1 MIGGVVRPQFG
12 TCALIV
18 CGEIECIANE
28 DAQVFSGSS
37 ENFTG
42 LNLDLPI
49 RLIGSVVRPQFRAR
63 AVSGV
68 EIDGVSDEDLY
79 PQSRQREYSI
89 VEISHLPRRRISVR
103 CHAGVLE
110 RDVGYG
116 LANGEFGSSGA
127 RREFGVG
134 C

>member
-1 MIGGVVRPQFG
+1 MRPQFG
-12 TCALIV
+12 TCALII

-28 DAQVFSGSS
+28 DAQVFSGFS

-68 EIDGVSDEDLY
+68 EVDGVSDEDLHT
-79 PQSRQREYSI
+79 QSRQSECSI
-89 VEISHLPRRRISVR
+89 VEISHLPRRIISVR
-103 CHAGVLE
+103 RRAYVLE
-110 RDVGYG
+110 RDVGHG
-116 LANGEFGSSGA
+116 LINDEICTFDA
-127 RREFGVG
+127 RRKAGIV
-134 C
+134 